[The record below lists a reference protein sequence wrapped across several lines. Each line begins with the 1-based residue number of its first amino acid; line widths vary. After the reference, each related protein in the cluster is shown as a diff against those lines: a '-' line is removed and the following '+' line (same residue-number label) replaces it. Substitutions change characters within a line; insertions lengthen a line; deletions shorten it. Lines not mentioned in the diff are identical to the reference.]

1 MRDFLNWVAIASVVG
16 GGGLGQSTGKF
27 PILTPA
33 ALIQM
38 ATGAS
43 GNGGNGGPAYAIGVT
58 SNSILV
64 GKDANGRIVY
74 EYLVPSNGYHAHY

>member
-1 MRDFLNWVAIASVVG
+1 MRDFMNWVAIASVVG

-27 PILTPA
+27 SILNPA

-38 ATGAS
+38 ATGA
-43 GNGGNGGPAYAIGVT
+43 GGNGGPAYAIGVT

-64 GKDANGRIVY
+64 GKDANGRIVL